1 MTEPEPSDQR
11 DDSQHA
17 PVEIRV
23 FGVMQYLLS
32 QLATGAPL
40 EVPEP
45 RGVVEL
51 QDALDALLQ
60 VGGVLDRLTQ
70 AGAMPTSQGVHA
82 GAMLMVIREYL
93 RPLPGDVA
101 NGTDRLT
108 GDLQELVTAL
118 RVAREATGL
127 HG

>member
-1 MTEPEPSDQR
+1 VTEQDPSDQR
-11 DDSQHA
+11 DDTQRT
-17 PVEIRV
+17 PVEVRV

-32 QLATGAPL
+32 QLASGAPL

-82 GAMLMVIREYL
+82 SAMLMVIREYL
-93 RPLPGDVA
+93 RPLPPEVV

-108 GDLQELVTAL
+108 GDLQELVAAL